1 MKQFKVIITFNDG
14 DQIQSKVAAWNQSDA
29 LQRIMTNEQAIEF
42 IASHDDVKNVDITY
56 IGEYKDVPD
65 DPQRFVLAPSEERE
79 GWIVAADRKTN
90 MVFIFMEGVFPDS
103 VEYKPL
109 EDMTPLDAA
118 TAVRELGDWLRLY
131 HADLLE
137 DKTERARY
145 VNRMRVGAFI
155 AEARKKQGLTVR
167 ELAERSGVSY
177 QNITKIENGK
187 YNVSIDILGKLCK
200 ALDLKIDLSGV

>member
-1 MKQFKVIITFNDG
+1 MNQYKVIITFNDG

-29 LQRIMTNEQAIEF
+29 LQRIMTNEQAIDF
-42 IASHDDVKNVDITY
+42 IASHADVKNVDITF
-56 IGEYKDVPD
+56 IGEYEDVPN
-65 DPQRFVLAPSEERE
+65 DPNRFVLTPSQERN

-131 HADLLE
+131 HRDLLE
-137 DKTERARY
+137 DKAEKTRY
-145 VNRMRVGAFI
+145 INRMRVGALI

-167 ELAERSGVSY
+167 ELAEKSGVSY

-200 ALDLKIDLSGV
+200 ALDLKIDLSGY